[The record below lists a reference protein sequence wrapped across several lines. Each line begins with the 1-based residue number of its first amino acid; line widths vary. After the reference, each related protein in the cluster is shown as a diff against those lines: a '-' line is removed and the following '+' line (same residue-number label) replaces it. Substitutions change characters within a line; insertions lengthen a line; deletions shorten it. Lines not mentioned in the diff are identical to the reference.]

1 MGTKMSYEQATQKVA
16 QTATHPRVTKEDIE
30 HKIETI
36 EYQVKNQTTICYI
49 TMKNGFVC
57 IGHSTPAS
65 AENYDTQVGETFA
78 HENAFR
84 QLWQLEGYLLCEKL
98 RGDLK
103 HQMDPTRGRQH
114 A

>member
-1 MGTKMSYEQATQKVA
+1 MGSKMSYEEATQKVA

-30 HKIETI
+30 HKIANVDYT
-36 EYQVKNQTTICYI
+36 VKNQTTVCFI
-49 TMKNGFVC
+49 TMKNGFVS

-65 AENYDTQVGETFA
+65 AENFKSDIGESFAYD
-78 HENAFR
+78 HAFR
-84 QLWQLEGYLLCEKL
+84 QLWQMEGYLLCEKL

-103 HQMDPTRGRQH
+103 HAEPKTKQH